1 MGFKFNPF
9 SGTLD
14 VVDGTGVTGGTVT
27 TYANYAALPGSAT
40 DGTLAVTL
48 DTNSLY
54 VFDSATSTWKL
65 IGPQVDLVS
74 YTQFG
79 GF

>member
-1 MGFKFNPF
+1 MALHAVPGG
-9 SGTLD
+9 SG
-14 VVDGTGVTGGTVT
+14 GGSGVT

-48 DTNSLY
+48 DTDSLY

-74 YTQFG
+74 YTQYGAF
-79 GF
+79 

>member
-9 SGTLD
+9 TGTLD
-14 VVDGTGVTGGTVT
+14 VVDGTGVT
-27 TYANYAALPGSAT
+27 TYASYASLPGSAS
-40 DGTLAVTL
+40 DGALAITL
-48 DTNSLY
+48 DTDKLY

-74 YTQFG
+74 FTQYG